1 MCTRVLGLVVLIA
14 HAFASTAYAQTASVR
29 VEVRREGTAVPGA
42 SVVVNGTAH
51 QADERGVAIL
61 ELMPGTVEIVVV
73 EEGLAPASVTVE
85 VRPGEGRTVTIEL
98 QPQAQME
105 EHMTVAA
112 TRTDKRIED
121 QAMRVEV
128 LDREEIEEKLM
139 MTPGDIVMMLNEMGG
154 LRVQATSPSLGAA
167 SVRIQGMRGRYTRF
181 LSDGLPLF
189 GAQVGSFGL
198 LQIPPMDLGQVE
210 VIKGVASSLY
220 GAGAMGG
227 VVNLVSR
234 RPGKESE
241 RELLVNRSS
250 RGATDGIF
258 WTSAPLTP
266 TWGMTLL
273 AGAHGQEQTDVNGDD
288 WADLPHYAR
297 GIVRPR
303 VFWDD
308 HAGHSFFATAG
319 AMWEDR
325 SGGTISGKALA
336 PLGSPYVEALDTRR
350 IDAGMAAQ
358 TLVGSVYI
366 VTARVSFAHAYQ
378 DHRFGDVRERDA
390 RDTVFGEVAVR
401 RAIGRHTWVAGA
413 ALERDAFRPQDLPR
427 FSYTHGVPGVFAQ
440 DDVDLW
446 SWLSLSA
453 SGRLDAHSEFGTFF
467 SPRVSALLKAHGWSN
482 RLSFGTGFFAP
493 TPLTEETEAAG
504 LSRLVIPRALK
515 AERGRSASFDLTRS
529 AGPLSATVT
538 LFASRVHDPIEVD
551 RNAAFV
557 LRNLQAPVSNTG
569 AELLGTWRRAPFS
582 ATATY
587 SYVRAF
593 ERPEDV
599 EVRLPLTPR
608 HSAGLVGMWEPEG
621 KGRIGLEWYY
631 TGAQRLEANPY
642 RGESRPYMVVG
653 ALVERRIGRY
663 RLFINGENLANVQQT
678 DWDPLVRP
686 TRGVDGRW
694 TVDAWAP
701 LDGRNINGGVR
712 VRF

>member
-1 MCTRVLGLVVLIA
+1 MRTLVISLVLVVA
-14 HAFASTAYAQTASVR
+14 HAFTSSAYAQTASVR
-29 VEVRREGTAVPGA
+29 IEVRREGTAVPGA

-51 QADERGVAIL
+51 QADERGVAIF
-61 ELMPGTVEIVVV
+61 ELPPGTVEIVVV
-73 EEGLAPASVTVE
+73 KEGLAPASVMVE
-85 VRPGEGRTVTIEL
+85 VRPGEARTITVEL
-98 QPQAQME
+98 QLQAEME
-105 EHMTVAA
+105 EHVTVAA

-189 GAQVGSFGL
+189 GVQVGSFGL
-198 LQIPPMDLGQVE
+198 LQIPPIDLGQVE

-234 RPGKESE
+234 RPGKETE

-258 WTSAPLTP
+258 WTSTPLAPA
-266 TWGMTLL
+266 WGLTLL

-308 HAGHSFFATAG
+308 HAGRSFFATAG

-325 SGGTISGKALA
+325 RGGSVSGRALA
-336 PLGSPYVEALDTRR
+336 PIGAPYVEALNTRR

-358 TLVGSVYI
+358 TLVSSVYV
-366 VTARVSFAHAYQ
+366 VTARASFAHADQ
-378 DHRFGDVRERDA
+378 DHRFGDVRERDG
-390 RDTVFGEVAVR
+390 RDTAFGELAVR

-413 ALERDAFRPQDLPR
+413 AIERDAFHPQDLPR
-427 FSYTHGVPGVFAQ
+427 FAYTHTVPGIFAQ

-446 SWLSLSA
+446 PWLSLSA
-453 SGRLDAHSEFGTFF
+453 SGRLDAHNEFGTFF
-467 SPRVSALLKAHGWSN
+467 SPRVSALLKAHGWSS
-482 RLSFGTGFFAP
+482 RWSFGTGFFAP
-493 TPLTEETEAAG
+493 TPLTEETDAAG

-515 AERGRSASFDLTRS
+515 AERGSSASFDLTRS

-538 LFASRVHDPIEVD
+538 LFASRVRNPIEVD
-551 RNAAFV
+551 RDPVFV
-557 LRNLQAPVSNTG
+557 LRNLEAPVRNTG
-569 AELLGTWRRAPFS
+569 VELLSTWRRAPFS

-593 ERPEDV
+593 ERPDDV
-599 EVRLPLTPR
+599 ELRLPLTPR
-608 HSAGLVGMWEPEG
+608 HSVGLVGIWEPEG
-621 KGRIGLEWYY
+621 KGRVGLEWYY

-642 RGESRPYMVVG
+642 RTESRPYMVVG

-663 RLFINGENLANVQQT
+663 RVFVNGENLANVQQT
-678 DWDPLVRP
+678 DWDPLIRP
-686 TRGVDGRW
+686 TRGIDGRW

-701 LDGRNINGGVR
+701 LDGRNVNGGIR
-712 VRF
+712 IAF